1 VWELSKSSAGISIRF
16 LSNSTS
22 ISVKWTVKNNT
33 KMNHMAET
41 GIKGG
46 DLYFNNKGNWQ
57 YLNTGRPTGIENESK
72 LITDMANEMREFKMY
87 LPLYDGI
94 ESIEIRIDSNSVIKR
109 PLKKTPRSIIFT
121 EPVSLKADVHPALE
135 WRILILFP
143 EN

>member
-1 VWELSKSSAGISIRF
+1 
-16 LSNSTS
+16 
-22 ISVKWTVKNNT
+22 
-33 KMNHMAET
+33 MNHMAET